1 VRPFCKWAFEIA
13 YHVDADDLDL
23 NQFSDL
29 MAKRKVLLFDEAG
42 ETVSCM
48 KGGRTQQTVA
58 FLQKNLVAHAKSA
71 QARVR
76 RPQSAAV
83 AELPP
88 EPKDTGE
95 SWPPQ
100 RPAKQLFEEAQKNAS
115 VKD

>member
-1 VRPFCKWAFEIA
+1 
-13 YHVDADDLDL
+13 
-23 NQFSDL
+23 
-29 MAKRKVLLFDEAG
+29 VLLFDEPG

-58 FLQKNLVAHAKSA
+58 FLQKNLVARVKVA
-71 QARVR
+71 QARPR
-76 RPQSAAV
+76 RSNGAV

-88 EPKDTGE
+88 EPVKETGE

-100 RPAKQLFEEAQKNAS
+100 RPAKQLFDAAQKNAS